1 MRSPQK
7 VFNYFLKKKLNAL
20 KYEKTRLKTRLFHIL
35 RAFTAHIR
43 GYPATLHKT
52 YFLLQFFLIYV
63 TNIFERCYKYFLAFR
78 KNIFEKGIK
87 FYEL

>member
-1 MRSPQK
+1 MP
-7 VFNYFLKKKLNAL
+7 L

-35 RAFTAHIR
+35 KAFTTYIG

-63 TNIFERCYKYFLAFR
+63 TNIFLA
-78 KNIFEKGIK
+78 
-87 FYEL
+87 LL